1 MPSASLLPCQHLR
14 MRCGHEPRPLWEGDP
29 GSFKAEYHGSP
40 SSSRANK
47 KTNTA
52 EACLKAGVFFHFPCI
67 PDPNLNPRTESCQP
81 GCSRTDIA
89 AGIFSAAFPQ
99 ICLLLGRLKRTPRF
113 LCYWMIHSVPSSKAL
128 GLPGGRK
135 QAEGGRGLR
144 CRCRAGECSG
154 CAPRLRASQRG
165 WAKARARGGQGQG
178 AAAGAWGGGRHTHHP
193 RHLHHFAVMP
203 LWSCSFLLLILPSS
217 PLIRGCEHLGTGAS
231 HGLPA

>member
-1 MPSASLLPCQHLR
+1 MPLSAFMGGMVLGPATAEMPTWHLHALVPSCPPHPCSLANTSG
-14 MRCGHEPRPLWEGDP
+14 CGADVNPGPFGKVIQGLLNLSTPGARPPPEQT
-29 GSFKAEYHGSP
+29 
-40 SSSRANK
+40 RRQ
-47 KTNTA
+47 TA

-81 GCSRTDIA
+81 GCSRADIA

-144 CRCRAGECSG
+144 C
-154 CAPRLRASQRG
+154 
-165 WAKARARGGQGQG
+165 
-178 AAAGAWGGGRHTHHP
+178 
-193 RHLHHFAVMP
+193 
-203 LWSCSFLLLILPSS
+203 
-217 PLIRGCEHLGTGAS
+217 
-231 HGLPA
+231 